1 MAECQITA
9 TQVKDLREKTG
20 VGMMD
25 CKRALEETAGDLE
38 KAETLLNARGLATA
52 QKREDRVASQGVIES
67 YLHIG
72 KQIGALVEVNCETD
86 FVARNAEFQEFAHVV
101 ALQIAACNPTYL
113 DRESVPAEV
122 VECEKDKYRTRC
134 ETEGKPEKVWDRIIE
149 GMLEKYY
156 QEACLLEQP
165 FIKDPSFSVAELLA
179 QVSAKLGEKLQI
191 KRYTRFQVDE
201 DIEE

>member
-52 QKREDRVASQGVIES
+52 QKREDRVASHGVIES

-72 KQIGALVEVNCETD
+72 KQIGALVEVNC
-86 FVARNAEFQEFAHVV
+86 
-101 ALQIAACNPTYL
+101 
-113 DRESVPAEV
+113 
-122 VECEKDKYRTRC
+122 
-134 ETEGKPEKVWDRIIE
+134 
-149 GMLEKYY
+149 
-156 QEACLLEQP
+156 
-165 FIKDPSFSVAELLA
+165 
-179 QVSAKLGEKLQI
+179 
-191 KRYTRFQVDE
+191 
-201 DIEE
+201 